1 MSTSLSAPT
10 LSQDP
15 KQNLKYDLPA
25 GLVVFLVALP
35 LCLGIA
41 LASGAPLFSG
51 IIAGIIGGIV
61 VGTLSGSEVSV
72 SGPAAGLAVIVAAGI
87 KNAGDYRVF
96 LAAVV
101 LAGVIQ
107 IIFGVIRGGVIA
119 DYVPNSVIKGML
131 SAIGIVIILKQI
143 PHALGRDTDFEFTDE
158 FKFLQRLDENSTL
171 GSIISSLLSFS
182 TGAVI
187 ITVISL
193 AVLILWETN
202 ALRKFQFVRLIP
214 APLVVVVG
222 GILLNELFRFIP
234 GGLLLQSQDGHLV
247 SLPTASSV
255 SDFLGQF
262 NTPNFK
268 GLASQKMLVLGF
280 TLAIVGSL
288 ETLLSVEAA
297 DRLDP
302 FKRLS
307 STNRELFAQ
316 GVGNILSGLIGGMPI
331 TAVIVRTSANIYAGG
346 RTRVSAVFHGL
357 LLLVAV
363 LLIPSVL
370 NRIPICSLA
379 TILLMVGYKLAKP
392 SIFQGI
398 YRQGYNQFLPFIF
411 TVVAIV
417 ATDLLLG
424 IGIGLAFGIF
434 FVIRTN
440 HHSVV
445 TLVSRD
451 NQFLMRFNKDATFVS
466 KSEIKQ
472 KLMGIP
478 NGATLYIDGSK
489 ALYIDQ
495 DIYDIVEEF
504 RHSASFRGITVEAN
518 NFEEKN
524 RIAAKNEVS
533 SNGR

>member
-1 MSTSLSAPT
+1 MSTSPSVPT
-10 LSQDP
+10 LSPDL
-15 KQNLKYDLPA
+15 KENLKYDLPA
-25 GLVVFLVALP
+25 SLVVFLVALP

-51 IIAGIIGGIV
+51 IIAGIIGGII
-61 VGTLSGSEVSV
+61 VGMLSGSEVSV

-87 KNAGDYRVF
+87 KNAGDFRVF

-101 LAGVIQ
+101 LSGVIQ
-107 IIFGVIRGGVIA
+107 IIFGLIRGGIIA

-158 FKFLQRLDENSTL
+158 FKFLQRLDENSTV
-171 GSIISSLLSFS
+171 GSIVSSLLSYS

-187 ITVISL
+187 ITLFSVAIL
-193 AVLILWETN
+193 VLWETD
-202 ALRKFQFVRLIP
+202 AFRKFKLVRLVP
-214 APLVVVVG
+214 APLIVVVL
-222 GILLNELFRFIP
+222 GILLNEMFRFIP
-234 GGLLLQSQDGHLV
+234 GGLSLQSQDGHLV
-247 SLPTASSV
+247 TLPTASSIG
-255 SDFLGQF
+255 DFFSQF

-268 GLASQKMLVLGF
+268 GLASQKMVVLGF

-302 FKRLS
+302 YKRLS

-316 GVGNILSGLIGGMPI
+316 GAGNILSGLIGGIPI
-331 TAVIVRTSANIYAGG
+331 TAVIVRTSANVYAGS
-346 RTRVSAVFHGL
+346 RTRVSAIFHGV

-363 LLIPSVL
+363 LLIPGLL
-370 NRIPICSLA
+370 NRIPIASLA
-379 TILLMVGYKLAKP
+379 SILLLVGYKLAKP
-392 SIFQGI
+392 SIFVGI
-398 YRQGYNQFLPFIF
+398 FRQGYSQFLPFIF
-411 TVVAIV
+411 TVIAIV

-424 IGIGLAFGIF
+424 IGIGLALGVF

-440 HHSVV
+440 HHSVI

-451 NQFLMRFNKDATFVS
+451 NQYLMRFNKDATFVN

-495 DIYDIVEEF
+495 DIYDIVNEF
-504 RHSASFRGITVEAN
+504 RLAATFRGITVEAN
-518 NFEEKN
+518 YFEEKN
-524 RIAAKNEVS
+524 RSAAKTEGS
-533 SNGR
+533 SNG